1 MPDGHPRR
9 PLGSGADHRVTTIP
23 STRRLRVL
31 IVEDHFAVADS
42 LRIFLENSGFE
53 VTGMAG
59 TVTAASALVQR
70 GGFDVA
76 VLDIRL
82 GSASIAPVADR
93 VAADGVPIVFLTGY
107 SEVDILPESLRGYP
121 RLSKPCDPGMLAATL
136 RRVADPESLSS

>member
-1 MPDGHPRR
+1 
-9 PLGSGADHRVTTIP
+9 VTKAAAGQ
-23 STRRLRVL
+23 RLRVL

-42 LRIFLENSGFE
+42 LRLFLENSGFE

-59 TVTAASALVQR
+59 TVAAATALVER

-93 VAADGVPIVFLTGY
+93 VAADGLPIVFISGY
-107 SEVDILPESLRGYP
+107 SEADILPEPLRSYP
-121 RLSKPCDPGMLAATL
+121 RLSKPCDPAVLAATL
-136 RRVADPESLSS
+136 RRLTDPALVGS

>member
-1 MPDGHPRR
+1 MTTLSPR
-9 PLGSGADHRVTTIP
+9 P
-23 STRRLRVL
+23 LRVL

-42 LRIFLENSGFE
+42 LRRFLENSGFE
-53 VTGMAG
+53 VAGMAG
-59 TVTAASALVQR
+59 TVAAATTLVER

-107 SEVDILPESLRGYP
+107 SEADILPESLRGYP
-121 RLSKPCDPGMLAATL
+121 RLSKPCDPGTLAATL
-136 RRVADPESLSS
+136 RQLVDPGSVAP

>member
-1 MPDGHPRR
+1 MTTTLRTR
-9 PLGSGADHRVTTIP
+9 PT
-23 STRRLRVL
+23 RVL

-42 LRIFLENSGFE
+42 LRMFLENSGFE
-53 VTGMAG
+53 VAGMAG
-59 TVTAASALVQR
+59 TVAAASALVER

-107 SEVDILPESLRGYP
+107 SEADILPEPLRGYP
-121 RLSKPCDPGMLAATL
+121 RLSKPCDPGLLAATL
-136 RRVADPESLSS
+136 HQLTDPLPSAS

>member
-1 MPDGHPRR
+1 M
-9 PLGSGADHRVTTIP
+9 TTAGER
-23 STRRLRVL
+23 SVRVL

-42 LRIFLENSGFE
+42 LRMFLENAGFE
-53 VTGMAG
+53 IAGMAG
-59 TVTAASALVQR
+59 TLAAATALAER

-107 SEVDILPESLRGYP
+107 SEADILPESLRGHP
-121 RLSKPCDPGMLAATL
+121 RLSKPCDPAMLAATL
-136 RRVADPESLSS
+136 RRLTDPEHVVS